1 MCTFWKGTATE
12 YLFFWE
18 WTCLYIRLFL
28 TQYKSVFMQDE
39 IWLPLQYMLGRGSSY
54 LGVCGPL
61 QSSCVTGFP
70 KTPLVNRHFLT
81 HWFVSLRISHYKW
94 TMRHVALLTLCNPK
108 KACSWWCGRDWRGV
122 SQGLIFEVCLVKQA
136 AGEGNP
142 TAALRPG
149 LVNPPP
155 PLLTGALGLTCG
167 PLTMAHC

>member
-1 MCTFWKGTATE
+1 
-12 YLFFWE
+12 
-18 WTCLYIRLFL
+18 
-28 TQYKSVFMQDE
+28 
-39 IWLPLQYMLGRGSSY
+39 
-54 LGVCGPL
+54 
-61 QSSCVTGFP
+61 
-70 KTPLVNRHFLT
+70 
-81 HWFVSLRISHYKW
+81 
-94 TMRHVALLTLCNPK
+94 MRHVALLALCNPK

-155 PLLTGALGLTCG
+155 HLLTGALGLTCG